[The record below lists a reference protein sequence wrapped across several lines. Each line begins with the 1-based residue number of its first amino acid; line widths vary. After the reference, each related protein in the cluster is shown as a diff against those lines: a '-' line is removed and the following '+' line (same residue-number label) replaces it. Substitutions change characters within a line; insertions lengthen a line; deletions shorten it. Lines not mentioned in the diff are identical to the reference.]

1 MASLTILENS
11 PYWIARM
18 KIWVAVEDHPQGGFY
33 RKTCRSTKV
42 DLKKPRRTAQR
53 VADEME
59 RTACELRDMLK
70 PDRPWF
76 EARVAALMRASGVE
90 APVERTTW
98 RKAAEGWIKA
108 KDAKPRSLERY
119 NSDISHFTLFLGV
132 RAGHDLRGITHDDI
146 AKFYR
151 SLLDSGLSPNTA
163 QNIVKTIR
171 SVFRRAVLLQR
182 IDSNPA
188 ELLRMRGSSSTVT
201 RQPFTKSDL
210 SHIFKHLENEH
221 PEWKTACLFGLY
233 YGMRIGDA
241 VCRKFEEIEEID
253 GVRVLRFV
261 PQKKS
266 FRGKEVTVPLV
277 GELAGL
283 SGSGFIT
290 PRLAELLSPS
300 KAFGKLLD
308 RSKLKRKTSEGV
320 AQGRAITDKT
330 FHSFR
335 HTINSL
341 LVDAGVDQRVRQL
354 ICDHDDVRVS
364 NNYTHASIQTMADA
378 ITKVLP

>member
-1 MASLTILENS
+1 MASLTTLENS

-18 KIWVAVEDHPQGGFY
+18 KVWVAVEDHPQGGFY
-33 RKTCRSTKV
+33 RRTFRSTKV
-42 DLKKPRRTAQR
+42 NRSKARRTAQR

-59 RTACELRDMLK
+59 RTACELRDMPK
-70 PDRPWF
+70 PDRPWY

-98 RKAAEGWIKA
+98 KKAAEGWMKA
-108 KDAKPRSLERY
+108 KDAKPRSIERY
-119 NSDISHFTLFLGV
+119 QSDIAHFTLFLGV

-151 SLLDSGLSPNTA
+151 GLLDSGLSPNTA

-182 IDSNPA
+182 IESNPA
-188 ELLRMRGSSSTVT
+188 ELLRMRGSTSTVT
-201 RQPFTKSDL
+201 RQPFTKADL
-210 SHIFKHLENEH
+210 AHIFKHLENEH

-233 YGMRIGDA
+233 YGMRLGDA
-241 VCRKFEEIEEID
+241 VSRKFEEIEEID

-283 SGSGFIT
+283 SGRGLIT
-290 PRLAELLSPS
+290 PRLAELVSPS

-320 AQGRAITDKT
+320 SQGRAITDKT

-364 NNYTHASIQTMADA
+364 HSYTHASIQTMADA
-378 ITKVLP
+378 ITKVVP